1 MSEARSIPAWRSR
14 MHPSWIAFLIHRLSG
29 LALALFIPVHF
40 WALGRIVE
48 SEAALDAVLAW
59 SAHPL
64 VKLAET
70 GLVIALALHLAG
82 GIRLL
87 GVEFALWRGRPG
99 AAFAGMIGFAL
110 AAGLLFLLNAV
121 SG

>member
-1 MSEARSIPAWRSR
+1 MSGIASR
-14 MHPSWIAFLIHRLSG
+14 PVWPSRAHPGWVAFALHRLSG
-29 LALALFIPVHF
+29 LALALFLPLHF
-40 WALGRIVE
+40 WALGRINE
-48 SEAALDAVLAW
+48 SEAALDSVLAW

-70 GLVIALALHLAG
+70 GLVIALALHLGG

-99 AAFAGMIGFAL
+99 AAFAGVLGFAL

-121 SG
+121 

>member
-1 MSEARSIPAWRSR
+1 MTRTSAQSVWRSR
-14 MHPSWIAFLIHRLSG
+14 AHPSWFAFLLHRLSG
-29 LALALFIPVHF
+29 IALALFIPLHF

-48 SEAALDAVLAW
+48 SETALDSVLAW

-64 VKLAET
+64 AKLAET

-87 GVEFALWRGRPG
+87 LVEFALWRGRQG
-99 AAFAGMIGFAL
+99 AAVAGAFAFAL

-121 SG
+121 SA

>member
-1 MSEARSIPAWRSR
+1 MIGTGAHPIWRSR
-14 MHPSWIAFLIHRLSG
+14 AHPSWIAFLIHRLSG
-29 LALALFIPVHF
+29 LALALFIPFHL
-40 WALGRIVE
+40 WALGRIIE

-70 GLVIALALHLAG
+70 GLVIALALHMAG

-87 GVEFALWRGRPG
+87 GVEFALWRGRAG
-99 AAFAGMIGFAL
+99 AAFAAVFGFTVAV
-110 AAGLLFLLNAV
+110 GLLFLLNAV
-121 SG
+121 G

>member
-1 MSEARSIPAWRSR
+1 MTGARAHPIWRSR
-14 MHPSWIAFLIHRLSG
+14 AHPSWIVFLLHRLSG
-29 LALALFIPVHF
+29 VVLALFIPLHF

-48 SEAALDAVLAW
+48 SEAALDSVLAW

-64 VKLAET
+64 AKLAET

-87 GVEFALWRGRPG
+87 LVEFALWRGRQG
-99 AAFAGMIGFAL
+99 AAVAGAFAFAL

-121 SG
+121 SA